1 MIRRHAGLTHCDL
14 AEGMK
19 FIIVV
24 VIIVVLLLYVVNDG
38 FMRVVSM
45 LIVGIGIVVVVG
57 AVIARVDI
65 HIHVAFVVLA
75 LTEAMEAR

>member
-19 FIIVV
+19 FIIVI
-24 VIIVVLLLYVVNDG
+24 VIIVGLVLNVNDG
-38 FMRVVSM
+38 FTRVVSM
-45 LIVGIGIVVVVG
+45 IIVGIGIVVVVR

-65 HIHVAFVVLA
+65 DIHVAFVVLA
-75 LTEAMEAR
+75 LTEATEAR